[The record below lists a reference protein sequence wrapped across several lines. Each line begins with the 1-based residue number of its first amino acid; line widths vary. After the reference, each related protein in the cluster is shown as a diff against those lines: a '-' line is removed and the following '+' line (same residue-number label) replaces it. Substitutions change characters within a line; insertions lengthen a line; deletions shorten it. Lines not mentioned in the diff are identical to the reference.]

1 MPRIAAIGLGVRAAT
16 LVADL
21 KRVDPTVEVAA
32 VVDTAP
38 EEAVRAK
45 VAPILA
51 DLDASAAFFPSVD
64 DLLAHGPSF
73 DGTIVGAHCAF
84 HTEIAL
90 ALAPLGLPMLLE
102 KPVAIDD
109 QQLTDLAVG
118 FAGRYD
124 EVLVS
129 FPLRVTPL
137 FTAALDIVRSGRLG
151 RINHVQAWNYV
162 PYGGAY
168 YTSWYRDYGLG
179 GGLWLQKATHDFDVL
194 NHLVGACATSV
205 AATLTRSVYGGDK
218 PVDLVCSRCPEAGV
232 CPESPLQIRLRGDG
246 GGMAWDDHLC
256 AFSTEAADQDAGC
269 AILTYPDG
277 VIADYSQNFISRRSA
292 GRRGAKVTGYLAT
305 LEFDWYTEVI
315 KVVDHHRDRVDEIAV
330 HAPTGHIGGDR
341 QLVLRYL
348 RMLEG
353 GRAVDCNLAD
363 GLASAAVC
371 LEARR
376 SCQTRRYEDVPSLD
390 TIRARSH
397 ADSPAERVAPFL
409 SA

>member
-1 MPRIAAIGLGVRAAT
+1 MPRIAVIGLGARAASF
-16 LVADL
+16 LADL
-21 KRVDPTVEVAA
+21 RRVDPSVVVAA

-38 EEAVRAK
+38 EEVVRANAARFFDGL
-45 VAPILA
+45 APA
-51 DLDASAAFFPSVD
+51 TEFFSTVGE
-64 DLLAHGPSF
+64 LVEHGPSF
-73 DGTIVGAHCAF
+73 DGAVVGAHCAF

-118 FAGRYD
+118 YEGRYD

-151 RINHVQAWNYV
+151 RVNHVQAWNYV

-168 YTSWYRDYGLG
+168 YTTWYRDYSLG

-194 NHLVGACATSV
+194 NHLLGSTATSV
-205 AATLTRSVYGGDK
+205 AATMTRPVYGGDK
-218 PVDLVCSRCPEAGV
+218 PVDLVCSQCPEADV
-232 CPESPLQIRLRGDG
+232 CPESPGNIMLRGDG
-246 GGMAWDDHLC
+246 GGIPPADHLC
-256 AFSTEAADQDAGC
+256 AFTPAAADQDAGC
-269 AILTYPDG
+269 AVLTYPDG
-277 VIADYSQNFISRRSA
+277 VIADYSQNFVSRRSA
-292 GRRGAKVTGYLAT
+292 GRRGARVTGYLAT
-305 LEFDWYTEVI
+305 LEFDWYTESITVI
-315 KVVDHHRDRVDEIAV
+315 DHHRDRVDEIAV

-348 RMLEG
+348 RLLRGE
-353 GRAVDCNLAD
+353 RAAECNLAD
-363 GLASAAVC
+363 GLMSAAVC

-376 SCQTRRYEDVPSLD
+376 SCHSRRFEDVPSLD
-390 TIRARSH
+390 AIRAR
-397 ADSPAERVAPFL
+397 A
-409 SA
+409 SARI